1 MNILNP
7 LRRKF
12 IAAFVVLTLVP
23 VFHASANPLEGMPSG
38 DYEVD
43 LTHASVLWK
52 VSHLGFSTY
61 IGRFNNFAA
70 DLALDTEKFSKS
82 AVSVD
87 IKVDS
92 LDTDFP
98 FPEEEDFNKKL
109 SGTWFKS
116 GDHPS
121 ITFVSKEV
129 SDLQEGKNF
138 TINGDL
144 TLMGETKPVTLNAV
158 LNGATP
164 NHPFKK
170 VPLIG
175 FSATTEIDR
184 TAWGL
189 SNYAPNIGA
198 QVSIEIEGEFVHK
211 AK

>member
-1 MNILNP
+1 MKIVNT

-12 IAAFVVLTLVP
+12 IAAVAVLALMP
-23 VFHASANPLEGMPSG
+23 VLQASANPMEGMPSG

-43 LTHASVLWK
+43 LAHASVLWK

-61 IGRFNNFAA
+61 IGRFNSFTA
-70 DLALDTEKFSKS
+70 DLALDTEDFSKS
-82 AVSVD
+82 AVNVD

-109 SGTWFKS
+109 SGDWFKS
-116 GDHPS
+116 ADHPS

-129 SDLQEGKNF
+129 SALQDGKDF
-138 TINGDL
+138 TIKGDL
-144 TLMGETKPVTLNAV
+144 TLMGETHPVTLKAV

-175 FSATTEIDR
+175 FSATTKIDR

-198 QVSIEIEGEFVHK
+198 EVSIEIEGEFMHK